1 MTGRVY
7 QISVKPQVPGE
18 HGIPKVRVDRVKVT
32 NRGLEGDYNNHRQEK
47 REGDPDQAV
56 LIEPIETIRQL
67 SSEGWPVGP
76 GHIGENITTEGLPYD
91 SFAPGN
97 KYRIGEVIVQIS
109 KACPPCRYL
118 HSLPYVGEEKGP
130 EFVRTMSDRRGWYAR
145 VLQEGEIGQSDPI
158 EMLE

>member
-1 MTGRVY
+1 M
-7 QISVKPQVPGE
+7 
-18 HGIPKVRVDRVKVT
+18 
-32 NRGLEGDYNNHRQEK
+32 
-47 REGDPDQAV
+47 
-56 LIEPIETIRQL
+56 
-67 SSEGWPVGP
+67 GP

-118 HSLPYVGEEKGP
+118 HSVPYVGEEKGP